1 MLFYRL
7 ILSALLWP
15 WLTLRLAWRLWRGSP
30 DSTLD
35 ERWMRDRP
43 APAHARRIW
52 VHAASNG
59 ELTAVRAALLAL
71 LARAPGLHLVLTCN
85 TTNGRDLV
93 AGWADPRIDARL
105 APVDLRPILA
115 RFVDIFQPAA
125 LVIVEN
131 ELWPERLLTCH
142 GRGLP
147 VLVIGARMGPK
158 SHRLWSRLPALARR
172 LMGTITW
179 LAPQDGASRDR
190 FADLGL
196 PGHRIGR
203 DLVLKSAAATAP
215 MPAASSSG
223 AAALPFARTYTV
235 LAASTHEGEEEI
247 VLDAFIRA
255 RRQLPDLHLILAPR
269 HPRRRNAIEAAIRS
283 RGLAFDTR
291 SRGAEPAARTPVYL
305 ADTLGEMDRWY
316 AAAGMTFVGGSLV
329 PRGGHAPF
337 EPAAHGSAILHGP
350 DVTNSAPAYAALA
363 AAGAAREIENCES
376 LAAALL
382 ELADPA
388 RQAARAAAARQALA
402 AFNSDAALGA
412 FFDALSRATGIP
424 EPARDP
430 KGNDDDLHA

>member
-255 RRQLPDLHLILAPR
+255 SFGLAPFTTPFNATGQPAASADAVSPPATENAR
-269 HPRRRNAIEAAIRS
+269 GKLLAQNTATGPSGTDIERMSGFGSGWRSGCDDHHLDPRR
-283 RGLAFDTR
+283 
-291 SRGAEPAARTPVYL
+291 
-305 ADTLGEMDRWY
+305 
-316 AAAGMTFVGGSLV
+316 
-329 PRGGHAPF
+329 
-337 EPAAHGSAILHGP
+337 
-350 DVTNSAPAYAALA
+350 
-363 AAGAAREIENCES
+363 
-376 LAAALL
+376 
-382 ELADPA
+382 
-388 RQAARAAAARQALA
+388 
-402 AFNSDAALGA
+402 
-412 FFDALSRATGIP
+412 
-424 EPARDP
+424 
-430 KGNDDDLHA
+430 